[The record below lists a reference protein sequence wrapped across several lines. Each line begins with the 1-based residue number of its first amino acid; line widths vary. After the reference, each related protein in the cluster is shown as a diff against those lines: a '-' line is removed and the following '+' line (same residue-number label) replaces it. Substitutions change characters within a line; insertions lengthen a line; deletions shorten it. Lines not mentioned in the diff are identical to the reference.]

1 VYPALAADRAR
12 IARTRKTA
20 ATRKTKGMRKVLPR
34 LADELN
40 SMHGMTNPFD
50 QFESLSVEATDNL
63 AQAAKPGNWTYPAFF
78 LIFFLTTDYFQKQ
91 PAVFVAFAIL
101 TIALGCARM
110 LLAYFDS
117 RVKQAWPSLYRNAG
131 ITLSVLMGSCWGL
144 FYAITTKLFG
154 FESWTFLIVT
164 ICVAGICAAA
174 TSALASHPST
184 MRRFIVL
191 LLSPG
196 IAIDLLAGSQRGFAL
211 AGMLLLYLFFS
222 LHQGKRASDLYWKAG
237 RGKKL
242 QAEATRLEAEKRHA
256 EHANKVKGDFLV
268 NMSHEIRTPMNGII
282 GMTNLTLDTELSEE
296 QKDYLIMVQS
306 SANSLLGLINQL
318 LDFSKIESGA
328 VDLDRMPFSLRETFD
343 AVTRTFSVQAAQ
355 KGLNFTSRIPLD
367 APDILVGDQGRL
379 RQVIVNLIGNAIKF
393 TTTGEVRLE
402 VAQVSRDEGSIGLQ
416 FTVSDTGIGIPNH
429 KLKVIFEAFAQSHVS
444 TTRKYGG
451 TGLGLA
457 ISSRL
462 VQLAGG
468 KIWAESEL
476 DHGSKFHFTAVFEL
490 PPHANEAE
498 NTDLED
504 EARALAERVGREEKS
519 RGFHILVAEDNP
531 INQKLAVRL
540 LEKKGYRA
548 TVAEN
553 GLVAL
558 ACLEKQRFDMIL
570 MDVQM
575 PEMGGLEATRS
586 IRERERKL
594 GGHIPI
600 VAMTANA
607 MKGDRERC
615 LESGMDDYVS
625 KPVLPEE
632 MFRVMESQLLAASR
646 V

>member
-1 VYPALAADRAR
+1 LA
-12 IARTRKTA
+12 T
-20 ATRKTKGMRKVLPR
+20 
-34 LADELN
+34 
-40 SMHGMTNPFD
+40 
-50 QFESLSVEATDNL
+50 
-63 AQAAKPGNWTYPAFF
+63 
-78 LIFFLTTDYFQKQ
+78 
-91 PAVFVAFAIL
+91 
-101 TIALGCARM
+101 
-110 LLAYFDS
+110 
-117 RVKQAWPSLYRNAG
+117 
-131 ITLSVLMGSCWGL
+131 GSTWGL
-144 FYAITTKLFG
+144 FYAITTWLFG

-164 ICVAGICAAA
+164 ICVVGICAAA
-174 TSALASHPST
+174 TAALAPHPAT
-184 MRRFIVL
+184 MRQFVAL
-191 LLSPG
+191 LLGPC
-196 IAIDLLAGSQRGFAL
+196 IAMDVFAGGQRGFAL
-211 AGMLLLYLFFS
+211 AGMFLLYLLFS
-222 LHQGKRASDLYWKAG
+222 LYQGKHASDLYRNAG

-242 QAEATRLEAEKRHA
+242 QVEATRMEAEKKYA
-256 EHANKVKGDFLV
+256 EHANKVKGDFLA

-296 QKDYLIMVQS
+296 QKDYLMMVQS
-306 SANSLLGLINQL
+306 SANSLLSLINQL

-328 VDLDRMPFSLRETFD
+328 VDLEKMPFSLRETFD

-355 KGLNFTSRIPLD
+355 KGLNFTSRIPIE

-379 RQVIVNLIGNAIKF
+379 RQVIINLIGNAIKF
-393 TTTGEVRLE
+393 TASGEVRLE
-402 VAQVSRDEGSIGLQ
+402 VAQLSRDDDSIGLQ
-416 FTVSDTGIGIPNH
+416 FTVSDTGIGIPKN
-429 KLKVIFEAFAQSHVS
+429 KLGTIFEAFAQADGS

-468 KIWAESEL
+468 KLWVESEV
-476 DHGSKFHFTAVFEL
+476 DRGSRFHFTAVFEL
-490 PPHANEAE
+490 PSCANEAE

-504 EARALAERVGREEKS
+504 EAQALAERVAREENS
-519 RGFHILVAEDNP
+519 RGFHVLVAEDNP
-531 INQKLAVRL
+531 INRKLAVRL

-553 GLVAL
+553 GLAAL
-558 ACLEKQRFDMIL
+558 ACLDKQRFDMIL

-586 IRERERKL
+586 IRERERIS

-632 MFRVMESQLLAASR
+632 MFRVMEAQLMAFNR
-646 V
+646 ER

>member
-1 VYPALAADRAR
+1 
-12 IARTRKTA
+12 
-20 ATRKTKGMRKVLPR
+20 
-34 LADELN
+34 
-40 SMHGMTNPFD
+40 MHGMTT
-50 QFESLSVEATDNL
+50 LSGQVELLSSEAIDNL
-63 AQAAKPGNWTYPAFF
+63 AQAAKPGVWTYPAFF
-78 LIFFLTTDYFQKQ
+78 LIFFLTTDYFQKR
-91 PAVFVAFAIL
+91 PAVFVSFAAL
-101 TIALGCARM
+101 TVALSCARV
-110 LLAYFDS
+110 LLAYFAS
-117 RVKQAWPSLYRNAG
+117 GVRKSWPSLYPYAG
-131 ITLSVLMGSCWGL
+131 IALSMLTGSCWGL
-144 FYAITTKLFG
+144 FYAVTIALFG
-154 FESWTFLIVT
+154 LESWTFLILT
-164 ICVAGICAAA
+164 ICVVGICAAA
-174 TSALASHPST
+174 TSALAPHPPAL
-184 MRRFIVL
+184 RLFVVL

-196 IAIDLLAGSQRGFAL
+196 IAMDLYAGSPRGFAL
-211 AGMLLLYLFFS
+211 AGMFLLYLFFS
-222 LHQGKRASDLYWKAG
+222 LHLGAHAGKLYWNAV
-237 RGKKL
+237 RGIQVQL
-242 QAEATRLEAEKRHA
+242 AATRLEAEKKHA
-256 EHANKVKGDFLV
+256 EHANKVKGDFLAS
-268 NMSHEIRTPMNGII
+268 MSHEIRTPMNGII

-296 QKDYLIMVQS
+296 QKDYLVMVQS
-306 SANSLLGLINQL
+306 SANSLLSLINQL

-328 VDLDRMPFSLRETFD
+328 VELEKIPFSLRETFD

-355 KGLNFTSRIPLD
+355 KALNFTSRIPLD
-367 APDILVGDQGRL
+367 APDILMGDQGRL
-379 RQVIVNLIGNAIKF
+379 RQVIINLIGNAIKF
-393 TTTGEVRLE
+393 TAAGEVRLE
-402 VAQVSRDEGSIGLQ
+402 VAQVSRDDSTVTFH
-416 FTVSDTGIGIPNH
+416 FTVSDTGIGIPQH
-429 KLKVIFEAFAQSHVS
+429 RLGVIFEAFAQADGS

-476 DHGSKFHFTAVFEL
+476 DRGSKFHFTAVFGL
-490 PPHANEAE
+490 PPRPGESD

-504 EARALAERVGREEKS
+504 EAQALSERVAREEKS

-540 LEKKGYRA
+540 LEKKGYRV

-553 GLVAL
+553 GLAAL

-586 IRERERKL
+586 IRERERRS

-625 KPVLPEE
+625 KPVLAEE
-632 MFRVMESQLLAASR
+632 LFRVMEAQLLASSC
-646 V
+646 

>member
-1 VYPALAADRAR
+1 MDL
-12 IARTRKTA
+12 IA
-20 ATRKTKGMRKVLPR
+20 GGP
-34 LADELN
+34 
-40 SMHGMTNPFD
+40 
-50 QFESLSVEATDNL
+50 
-63 AQAAKPGNWTYPAFF
+63 
-78 LIFFLTTDYFQKQ
+78 
-91 PAVFVAFAIL
+91 
-101 TIALGCARM
+101 
-110 LLAYFDS
+110 
-117 RVKQAWPSLYRNAG
+117 
-131 ITLSVLMGSCWGL
+131 
-144 FYAITTKLFG
+144 
-154 FESWTFLIVT
+154 
-164 ICVAGICAAA
+164 
-174 TSALASHPST
+174 
-184 MRRFIVL
+184 
-191 LLSPG
+191 
-196 IAIDLLAGSQRGFAL
+196 RGFAL
-211 AGMLLLYLFFS
+211 AGMFLLYLLFA
-222 LHQGKRASDLYWKAG
+222 LYQGKQASDLYWNAG

-242 QAEATRLEAEKRHA
+242 QVEATRLEAEKRHA
-256 EHANKVKGDFLV
+256 EHANKVKGDFLA

-282 GMTNLTLDTELSEE
+282 GMTNLTLDTELNEE
-296 QKDYLIMVQS
+296 QKDYLVMVQS

-318 LDFSKIESGA
+318 LDLSRIESGA
-328 VDLDRMPFSLRETFD
+328 VDLEKIPFSLRETFD

-367 APDILVGDQGRL
+367 APEILVGDQNRL
-379 RQVIVNLIGNAIKF
+379 RQVIINLIGNAIKF
-393 TTTGEVRLE
+393 TGAGEVRLE
-402 VAQVSRDEGSIGLQ
+402 VAQISRDDATIGLQ
-416 FTVSDTGIGIPNH
+416 FTVSDTGIGIPKH
-429 KLKVIFEAFAQSHVS
+429 KLEVVFEAFAQADGS

-468 KIWAESEL
+468 KIWVESEL
-476 DHGSKFHFTAVFEL
+476 DRGSKFHFTAVFEL
-490 PPHANEAE
+490 PPRVSEVE
-498 NTDLED
+498 NTDVED
-504 EARALAERVGREEKS
+504 ELRSLAGRVAHEEKS

-586 IRERERKL
+586 IRERERRT

-632 MFRVMESQLLAASR
+632 MFRVMEAQLMAASR

>member
-1 VYPALAADRAR
+1 
-12 IARTRKTA
+12 
-20 ATRKTKGMRKVLPR
+20 
-34 LADELN
+34 
-40 SMHGMTNPFD
+40 MHGISKHPD
-50 QFESLSVEATDNL
+50 RFEVLSGEVIDNL
-63 AQAAKPGNWTYPAFF
+63 AQADEPGIWMFPAFF
-78 LIFFLTTDYFQKQ
+78 LIFLFTTDYSQKQ
-91 PAVFVAFAIL
+91 PAIFVAFATL
-101 TIALGCARM
+101 TVAISCAQM
-110 LLAYFDS
+110 LLAQFDA
-117 RVKQAWPSLYRNAG
+117 RVKQSWPSVYRRAG
-131 ITLSVLMGSCWGL
+131 RGLSLLTGSSWGV
-144 FYAITTKLFG
+144 FYAVTTGLFG
-154 FESWTFLIVT
+154 FESWTLLLVT
-164 ICVAGICAAA
+164 ICVVGIGAAA
-174 TSALASHPST
+174 TASLAPHPNT
-184 MRRFIVL
+184 MRQFVVL
-191 LLSPG
+191 LLGPC
-196 IAIDLLAGSQRGFAL
+196 IAMDLFASGQRGFAL
-211 AGMLLLYLFFS
+211 AGMFLIYLSFS
-222 LHQGKRASDLYWKAG
+222 LYQGKHASDLYRKAG
-237 RGKKL
+237 RGNKL

-256 EHANKVKGDFLV
+256 EHANKVKSDFLA

-296 QKDYLIMVQS
+296 QKDYLVMVQS
-306 SANSLLGLINQL
+306 SANSLLALINQL

-328 VDLDRMPFSLRETFD
+328 VDLERMPFSLRETFD

-393 TTTGEVRLE
+393 TSAGDVRLE
-402 VAQVSRDEGSIGLQ
+402 VAELSRDDHAIGLQ
-416 FTVSDTGIGIPNH
+416 FTVSDTGIGIPEH
-429 KLKVIFEAFAQSHVS
+429 KHRVIFEAFAQADGS

-462 VQLAGG
+462 VQLGGG
-468 KIWAESEL
+468 KLWVESES
-476 DHGSKFHFTAVFEL
+476 DRGSKFHFTAVYDL
-490 PPHANEAE
+490 PAHTNETE

-504 EARALAERVGREEKS
+504 EAHGLAQRVAREERS

-531 INQKLAVRL
+531 INQRLAVRL

-553 GLVAL
+553 GLVVL
-558 ACLEKQRFDMIL
+558 ACLEKQRFDLIL

-586 IRERERKL
+586 IRERERKS
-594 GGHIPI
+594 GGHTPI

-632 MFRVMESQLLAASR
+632 MFRVMEAQLMAFAK
-646 V
+646 

>member
-1 VYPALAADRAR
+1 
-12 IARTRKTA
+12 
-20 ATRKTKGMRKVLPR
+20 
-34 LADELN
+34 
-40 SMHGMTNPFD
+40 
-50 QFESLSVEATDNL
+50 
-63 AQAAKPGNWTYPAFF
+63 
-78 LIFFLTTDYFQKQ
+78 
-91 PAVFVAFAIL
+91 
-101 TIALGCARM
+101 
-110 LLAYFDS
+110 
-117 RVKQAWPSLYRNAG
+117 
-131 ITLSVLMGSCWGL
+131 
-144 FYAITTKLFG
+144 
-154 FESWTFLIVT
+154 
-164 ICVAGICAAA
+164 
-174 TSALASHPST
+174 
-184 MRRFIVL
+184 
-191 LLSPG
+191 
-196 IAIDLLAGSQRGFAL
+196 
-211 AGMLLLYLFFS
+211 
-222 LHQGKRASDLYWKAG
+222 
-237 RGKKL
+237 
-242 QAEATRLEAEKRHA
+242 
-256 EHANKVKGDFLV
+256 
-268 NMSHEIRTPMNGII
+268 
-282 GMTNLTLDTELSEE
+282 
-296 QKDYLIMVQS
+296 
-306 SANSLLGLINQL
+306 
-318 LDFSKIESGA
+318 
-328 VDLDRMPFSLRETFD
+328 MPFSLRETFD
-343 AVTRTFSVQAAQ
+343 AVTRTFAVQAGQ

-367 APDILVGDQGRL
+367 APDILVGDQSRL
-379 RQVIVNLIGNAIKF
+379 RQVIINLIGNAIKF
-393 TTTGEVRLE
+393 TSFGEVRLE
-402 VAQVSRDEGSIGLQ
+402 VAQASRDDATIGLH
-416 FTVSDTGIGIPNH
+416 FTVSDTGIGIPQH
-429 KLKVIFEAFAQSHVS
+429 KLGAIFEAFAQADGS

-476 DHGSKFHFTAVFEL
+476 DRGSRFHFTAVFEL
-490 PPHANEAE
+490 PPRASEAE

-504 EARALAERVGREEKS
+504 EARDLAERVALDKQS

-586 IRERERKL
+586 IRERERRS

-632 MFRVMESQLLAASR
+632 MFRVMEAQLMAFAKG
-646 V
+646 

>member
-1 VYPALAADRAR
+1 
-12 IARTRKTA
+12 
-20 ATRKTKGMRKVLPR
+20 
-34 LADELN
+34 
-40 SMHGMTNPFD
+40 MHGMTQRPD
-50 QFESLSVEATDNL
+50 RFELLSNEVIDDL
-63 AQAAKPGNWTYPAFF
+63 ARAAKPGIWTYPAFI
-78 LIFFLTTDYFQKQ
+78 LIFLFTTDYFQKR
-91 PAVFVAFAIL
+91 PAIFLAFATLIVA
-101 TIALGCARM
+101 IGCARM
-110 LLAYFDS
+110 LLAYFDY
-117 RVKQAWPSLYRNAG
+117 PHAG
-131 ITLSVLMGSCWGL
+131 RGLSVLMGSSWGV
-144 FYAITTKLFG
+144 FYAVTIGLFG

-164 ICVAGICAAA
+164 ICVVGICAAA
-174 TSALASHPST
+174 TAALAPHAPT
-184 MRRFIVL
+184 MRWFVVL
-191 LLSPG
+191 LLSPS
-196 IAIDLLAGSQRGFAL
+196 IAMDLFAGGQRGFAL
-211 AGMLLLYLFFS
+211 AGVLLLYLLFS
-222 LHQGKRASDLYWKAG
+222 LHQGKHASDLYWKAG

-242 QAEATRLEAEKRHA
+242 QVQATRLEAEKSHA
-256 EHANKVKGDFLV
+256 EHANKVKSDFLA

-296 QKDYLIMVQS
+296 QKDYLVMVQS

-318 LDFSKIESGA
+318 LDFSRIESGA
-328 VDLDRMPFSLRETFD
+328 VDLERMPFSLREAFD

-355 KGLNFTSRIPLD
+355 KGLNFTSLIPLD

-379 RQVIVNLIGNAIKF
+379 RQVIVNLVGNALKF
-393 TTTGEVRLE
+393 TATGEVRLE
-402 VAQVSRDEGSIGLQ
+402 VAQVSRDDGAIGLQ
-416 FTVSDTGIGIPNH
+416 FTVSDTGIGIPKH
-429 KLKVIFEAFAQSHVS
+429 KLGAIFEAFAQADGS

-462 VQLAGG
+462 VELAGG
-468 KIWAESEL
+468 KLWVESEL
-476 DHGSKFHFTAVFEL
+476 DRGSKFHFTAVFEL
-490 PPHANEAE
+490 PPRSGEVD

-504 EARALAERVGREEKS
+504 EARDLAERVAREEKL

-548 TVAEN
+548 TIAEN

-586 IRERERKL
+586 IRERERIL

-632 MFRVMESQLLAASR
+632 MFRVMESQLMAFAK